1 MDNILTIQQMAQA
14 TGLSTYTLRY
24 YEHAGLMQ
32 QVDRDK
38 ANGYRVY
45 TWQHVEWVE
54 FLKLLRATGMTI
66 RDIQR
71 YTELI
76 LQGEQ
81 TIPERK
87 SLLRE
92 HQNRIEAHLQQVE
105 QYRTAVIKKIEHY
118 EQMESQGTTC
128 VEATAPRTS
137 KRDGSS

>member
-1 MDNILTIQQMAQA
+1 MAKVQIVDNMLTIQQMAQA

-24 YEHAGLMQ
+24 YERAGLMQ
-32 QVDRDK
+32 QVDRDE

-66 RDIQR
+66 RDIQK

-81 TIPERK
+81 TIPERRR
-87 SLLRE
+87 LLKE

-118 EQMESQGTTC
+118 EHMENQAGAC
-128 VEATAPRTS
+128 VEGTAP
-137 KRDGSS
+137 